1 MPGIRATAT
10 CALIATIALAG
21 LTGCVQ
27 PQLRAAEPLAQD
39 SLPLSNAQLL
49 EVARELERRGDSLR
63 AEQYYVLALE
73 RGAPADEV
81 LPRLLAAYVRDRQYR
96 LAAQRAEDYL
106 AKHPRSVRVR
116 LILAA
121 LCEATG
127 DYAEAVT
134 HYQRVVHS
142 EPSGPDA
149 HFALASV
156 LVEQGH
162 DRATADQHFRRYLE
176 LAPRGA
182 YAERAQAALL
192 TEVAP

>member
-1 MPGIRATAT
+1 
-10 CALIATIALAG
+10 
-21 LTGCVQ
+21 VQ
-27 PQLRAAEPLAQD
+27 PQLRAAQPSAD
-39 SLPLSNAQLL
+39 APALSNTQLL

-106 AKHPRSVRVR
+106 ARHPHSVRIR

-121 LCEATG
+121 LYEAVG
-127 DYAEAVT
+127 DYSRAVEC
-134 HYQRVVHS
+134 YQQVVHS
-142 EPSGPDA
+142 QPSGPDA

-162 DRATADQHFRRYLE
+162 DRATADLHFRRYLE
-176 LAPRGA
+176 LAPRGV
-182 YAERAQAALL
+182 YAERAEAALL
-192 TEVAP
+192 TEVTP